1 MSILRCMRTI
11 TADDMARIA
20 ENMNRKGCV
29 VHYAIGLPDILW
41 VRIKKEELVIRE
53 GDNYKETMD
62 KVQALTQYNYDLRRV
77 TDREKQSLRG
87 VSE

>member
-1 MSILRCMRTI
+1 MRTI

>member
-1 MSILRCMRTI
+1 MRTI

-41 VRIKKEELVIRE
+41 VRIKKDECVIKE
-53 GDNYKETMD
+53 GDNYKETMN
-62 KVQALTQYNYDLRRV
+62 KVQALTQKIYELRTV
-77 TDREKQSLRG
+77 KNREKQSLRR

>member
-1 MSILRCMRTI
+1 MRTI

-29 VHYAIGLPDILW
+29 VHYAIGLPDRLW
-41 VRIKKEELVIRE
+41 VRIKKDECVIKE

-62 KVQALTQYNYDLRRV
+62 KVQALTQKIYNYDLRTV
-77 TDREKQSLRG
+77 KDREKQSLRR